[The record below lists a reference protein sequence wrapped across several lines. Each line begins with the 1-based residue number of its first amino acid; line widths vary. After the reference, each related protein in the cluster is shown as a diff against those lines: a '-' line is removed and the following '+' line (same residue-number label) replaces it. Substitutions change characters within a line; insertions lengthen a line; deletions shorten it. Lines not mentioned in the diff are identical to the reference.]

1 MGHRPNL
8 SPETEKRSFVL
19 DYVKIERE
27 DGVAVLTVDR
37 QEKLNALDRQVVE
50 EIGQVLLELEAE
62 APRAIVVTGAGER
75 SFIAGA
81 DIRAMSVM
89 DPLEAKRF
97 SEIGHAAMAL
107 LDRSP
112 VPTIA
117 AVNGFALGGG
127 CEVAIACDIRIAAEN
142 ALFGFPEVGLGIL
155 PGMGGT
161 QRLPR
166 LVGPA
171 IAKELIFTGRRVGA
185 EEALGMGLVN
195 RVVPEGGALD
205 AAKGLA
211 AEIGANGPVAV
222 RHAKAAANRALDVDL
237 ISGLEYEADQFALL
251 FASEDAREGMGAF
264 VEKRKP
270 EFKGR

>member
-1 MGHRPNL
+1 M
-8 SPETEKRSFVL
+8 
-19 DYVKIERE
+19 DYVRVERE
-27 DGVAVLTVDR
+27 DGVAVLTIDR

-50 EIGQVLLELEAE
+50 EIGQALLELEAE
-62 APRAIVVTGAGER
+62 RPRAIVVTGAGER
-75 SFIAGA
+75 AFIAGA

-89 DPLEAKRF
+89 DPIEAKQF

-142 ALFGFPEVGLGIL
+142 ASFGFPEVGLGIL

-166 LVGPA
+166 LIGPA
-171 IAKELIFTGRRVGA
+171 LAKELIFTGRRIRA
-185 EEALGMGLVN
+185 EKARELGLVN
-195 RVVPEGGALD
+195 RVVPEGEALNV
-205 AAKGLA
+205 AMELA
-211 AEIGANGPVAV
+211 AEISANGPVAV

-237 ISGLEYEADQFALL
+237 VSGLEYEADQFALL
-251 FASEDAREGMGAF
+251 FATEDAREGMNAF
-264 VEKRKP
+264 SEKRNPKF
-270 EFKGR
+270 EGR